1 MKRHLTTLLGT
12 LLLCQALS
20 AQTINV
26 IGDSYVANHRRPQ
39 TEAWHAL
46 VAQRHGWTYR
56 NYGRNGSS
64 IAWDRQRFGARIVE
78 RYSLMNDT
86 ADVVVVIAGHNDAGL
101 IGNNRDSL
109 QLFRDSLDLLCQS
122 LREKYPLAA
131 IGFVTPWHVKRP
143 GFKPVIKTIH
153 KVCRRHHIPVLDTR
167 RSPIR
172 VEDADFRRQY
182 FQAPDDH
189 AHLNAEGHQLML
201 SWAEPF
207 FLRLMKQSK
216 K

>member
-1 MKRHLTTLLGT
+1 MNRYLTALLGT
-12 LLLCQALS
+12 LLLCQVLS

-78 RYSLMNDT
+78 RYRQMNDT

-122 LREKYPLAA
+122 LREKYPHAA
-131 IGFVTPWHVKRP
+131 IGFVTPHVKRP